1 MARLITFEGVDGCGK
16 STQLSRL
23 AKRWRARG
31 LPLLTT
37 REPGG
42 TPLGERL
49 RELVLRDSE
58 NPPAPEAELALMC
71 ASRAQHVAEVIRPA
85 LDRGDWVLCDRFH
98 DATEAYQGGGRGLDR
113 VQIRAL
119 HRLLCQGL
127 PPDRTVILELDV
139 ATSLERAR
147 RRLAGGSG
155 EGRFEGLGT
164 PFFERVAQAY
174 REIAEREP
182 GRCRRIDGGGE
193 IAVVAERIRA
203 ALADLIPQ
211 ATH

>member
-1 MARLITFEGVDGCGK
+1 MARLITFEGLDGCGK

-49 RELVLRDSE
+49 RELVLRDAE
-58 NPPAPEAELALMC
+58 NPPTPEAELALMC

-98 DATEAYQGGGRGLDR
+98 DATEAYQGGGRGFDR
-113 VQIRAL
+113 EVIRAL
-119 HRLLCQGL
+119 HRWLCQDL
-127 PPDRTVILELDV
+127 QPDVTLIFELAPEVSV
-139 ATSLERAR
+139 ARAR
-147 RRLAGGSG
+147 RRRGA
-155 EGRFEGLGT
+155 EGRFEAEEMA
-164 PFFERVAQAY
+164 FFERVAATY
-174 REIAEREP
+174 RNIAAREP
-182 GRCRRIDGGGE
+182 GRCRLIDATGTIG
-193 IAVVAERIRA
+193 AVAARVAA
-203 ALADLIPQ
+203 ALEPAALEPH
-211 ATH
+211 ALA